1 MRSPVGAPFLKDI
14 LEKLAKGLISVDDA
28 EKLLR
33 TQAIGTIS
41 DFAKL
46 DVNREIRKGIPEII
60 LAERKNHEDLS
71 KIALKMLEKG
81 RAIISRADKG
91 QIEVLKKVTPTNSS
105 FWADDKTGMVIIKK
119 RDFQV
124 EKTGGRVGILAAGT
138 ADIPV
143 AEEARVV
150 AEEMGCEV
158 LTSYDVGVA
167 GIHRLFP
174 PLREMIEKDM
184 DVIVVVA
191 GMEGA
196 LPSVVSGL
204 VDVPVIGVPTSVG
217 YGFGE
222 RGVAALMAMLQACS
236 LGLAV
241 VNIDAGVAAGVMA
254 VLIANRAA
262 KSGRPSSEK

>member
-1 MRSPVGAPFLKDI
+1 MRDI
-14 LEKLAKGLISVDDA
+14 LEKLARGLISVDDA

-33 TQAIGTIS
+33 TDAIGTVSRI
-41 DFAKL
+41 AKL
-46 DVNREIRKGIPEII
+46 DVNREVRKGIPEIV
-60 LAERKNHEDLS
+60 LAEHKSDEDLS
-71 KIALKMLEKG
+71 RIALRMLEKG
-81 RAIISRADKG
+81 RVIVSRAVKT
-91 QIEVLKKVTPTNSS
+91 QIEALRKIAPADSS
-105 FWADDKTGMVIIKK
+105 FWADEKTGIVIIKK
-119 RDFQV
+119 RDFTV
-124 EKTGGRVGILAAGT
+124 KKTGGRVGILAAGT

-143 AEEARVV
+143 AEEARVI

-158 LTSYDVGVA
+158 STSYDVGVA

-174 PLREMIEKDM
+174 PLREMIDRDV

-222 RGVAALMAMLQACS
+222 GGVGALAAMLQACS

-241 VNIDAGVAAGVMA
+241 VNIDSGVAAGIMA

-262 KSGRPSSEK
+262 RSRR